1 MELRQLATAY
11 IFKEDKV
18 LMIKKSKSRLYN
30 NEFWS
35 GLGGHLEPVE
45 LNDPKIACYREILE
59 ESGIK
64 DSELSDL
71 RLRYILIRIK
81 DNEIRQQ
88 YVYFGET
95 SKNQLVA
102 SDEGELQ
109 WLEIDEV
116 LSKHISRINRGM
128 LEHFLSHRDSECIY
142 VGVITMGEK
151 QGPVMQWSELRDPL
165 IF

>member
-11 IFKEDKV
+11 IFKEEKL

-35 GLGGHLEPVE
+35 GLGGHLEPDE
-45 LNDPKIACYREILE
+45 LNDPKTACYREILE

-64 DSELSDL
+64 ESELLDL
-71 RLRYILIRIK
+71 KLRYILIRIK
-81 DNEIRQQ
+81 ENEIRQQ
-88 YVYFGET
+88 YVYIGET
-95 SKNQLVA
+95 LKNQIVA
-102 SDEGELQ
+102 SYEGELE
-109 WLEIDEV
+109 WLAIHEV
-116 LSKHISRINRGM
+116 LAKHISRINRGM
-128 LEHFLSHRDSECIY
+128 LEHYLVHRDSECIY

-151 QGPVMQWSELRDPL
+151 QEPVMQWSELRDPM